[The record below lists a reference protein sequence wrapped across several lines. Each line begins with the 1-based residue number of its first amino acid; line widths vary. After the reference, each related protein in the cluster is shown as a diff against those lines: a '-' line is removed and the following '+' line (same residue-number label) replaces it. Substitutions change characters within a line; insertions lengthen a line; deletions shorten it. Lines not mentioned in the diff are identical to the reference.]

1 MNLLRELFLKYI
13 GQTSTAPYLLE
24 IEKSDGVFLY
34 TPQGEKLFDLIS
46 GVSVSSLGH
55 NFKPIVEAVKK
66 QIESYSHLMV
76 YGEFIQSP
84 QVKLAEYLVKMLPE
98 KLNNVYFVNSGS
110 EAVEAAIKLA
120 KRYTGKTRI
129 VSFKNAYHGSSHGAL
144 SLCGNE
150 NFKNSFRPLL
160 PEVYHIQPDNFAQ
173 LEIIDK
179 NTACVIFEPVMAEAG
194 IVIPSKEYIRELV
207 EKCKKYNCLIVV
219 DEIQTGFGRTGDMF
233 GFLHYGFIPDI
244 ICFAKAFGG
253 GMPLGAIVAN
263 KEIMHSFTSNPVLGH
278 ITTFGGH
285 PVCSAASLEAIKYI
299 NESGIVLQ
307 VSQKEKLFRDL
318 LSGNK
323 HIKEIRGRGLLLAV
337 ELGDSYKVMKL
348 VRKGLEIGFVTDWFI
363 FHDTAFR
370 IAPPLTISN
379 QEIEQVCDLIKKA
392 LAEIFS

>member
-1 MNLLRELFLKYI
+1 MNSLRELFLNYI
-13 GQTSTAPYLLE
+13 GQTSISPYLLE
-24 IEKSDGVFLY
+24 IEKAEGVFFY
-34 TPQGEKLFDLIS
+34 TPEGKKLFDLIS

-55 NFKPIVEAVKK
+55 NFKPVTDAVKK

-84 QVKLAEYLVKMLPE
+84 QVKLAEYLVKMLPD

-160 PEVYHIQPDNFAQ
+160 PEVYHIQPDNFGQ
-173 LEIIDK
+173 LDIIDK
-179 NTACVIFEPVMAEAG
+179 STACVIFEPVMAEAG
-194 IVIPSKEYIRELV
+194 IIVPSQEYIRELV
-207 EKCKKYNCLIVV
+207 EKCKKNNCLIVV

-285 PVCSAASLEAIKYI
+285 PVCCAASLEAIKYI
-299 NESGIVLQ
+299 NESGIVLE
-307 VSQKEKLFRDL
+307 VSQKEKLFRHL
-318 LSGNK
+318 LSNNE

-337 ELGDSYKVMKL
+337 ELGDSDNVTKL
-348 VRKGLEIGFVTDWFI
+348 VRKGLEVGFVTDWFI
-363 FHDTAFR
+363 FHDSAFR

-379 QEIEQVCDLIKKA
+379 QEIEQVCDLIKMA
-392 LAEIFS
+392 LAEIYS

>member
-1 MNLLRELFLKYI
+1 MNSLRELFLNYI
-13 GQTSTAPYLLE
+13 GQTSTSPYLLE
-24 IEKSDGVFLY
+24 IEKAEGVFFY
-34 TPQGEKLFDLIS
+34 TPEGKKLFDLIS

-55 NFKPIVEAVKK
+55 NFKPVTEAVKK

-160 PEVYHIQPDNFAQ
+160 PEVYHIQPDNFGQ
-173 LEIIDK
+173 LDIIDK

-194 IVIPSKEYIRELV
+194 IVVPSKEYIRKLV
-207 EKCKKYNCLIVV
+207 EKCKKNNCLIVV

-233 GFLHYGFIPDI
+233 GFLQYGFIPDI
-244 ICFAKAFGG
+244 ICFAKVFGG

-285 PVCSAASLEAIKYI
+285 PVCCAASLEAIKYI

-318 LSGNK
+318 LSSNE
-323 HIKEIRGRGLLLAV
+323 HIKEIRGRGLLLSV
-337 ELGDSYKVMKL
+337 ELGDSDKVMNL
-348 VRKGLEIGFVTDWFI
+348 VRKGLEVGFVTDWFI

-379 QEIEQVCDLIKKA
+379 QEIEQVCDLIKTA